1 MTAPA
6 TRDGFRVVVFS
17 SGPVMT
23 NDARRFVCRLD
34 DQPEIELAGVFCQ
47 AESTSAAGVLR
58 DLLRRRGVLAA
69 PLFALWAGSAAL
81 RWAHNP
87 RGEARMRR
95 HLRRLSNRI
104 HVVPDIHAEAVIRQ
118 LEAARADLGLV
129 YGSPI
134 LREELFGLPRLG
146 TLGIHHGK
154 VPAYRGN
161 KTTFWAMY
169 NGERTAG
176 VTIQK
181 IEAGLDTGRIVRE
194 GEVVIGNR
202 SRGAV
207 WRDLEGLGLDL
218 YVQAIL
224 DVKNGTA
231 EYRPQEGPKGKLYRN
246 PRPGDLL
253 RFHLRRLRRRLG
265 PGS

>member
-1 MTAPA
+1 MSVPETP
-6 TRDGFRVVVFS
+6 GPFRVVVFS

-23 NDARRFVCRLD
+23 HDARRFVCRLD
-34 DQPEIELAGVFCQ
+34 DEPEIELAGVFCQ
-47 AESTSAAGVLR
+47 AESTSVAGVLR
-58 DLLRRRGVLAA
+58 DLVRRRGVLAA
-69 PLFALWAGSAAL
+69 PLFALWAGSGAL
-81 RWAHNP
+81 RWARSP
-87 RGEARMRR
+87 RAEARMRR
-95 HLRRLSNRI
+95 HLARLADRI
-104 HVVPDIHAEAVIRQ
+104 HVVPDIHAEAVVRQ
-118 LEAARADLGLV
+118 VEAARADLGLI

-194 GEVVIGNR
+194 GEVVIGDR

-207 WRDLEGLGLDL
+207 WRDLERLGLDL
-218 YVQAIL
+218 YVRAIL

-231 EYRPQEGPKGKLYRN
+231 EFRPQEGQKGKLYRN
-246 PRPGDLL
+246 PKLGDLL
-253 RFHLRRLRRRLG
+253 RFHAARLKRRLG